1 MIKEKI
7 EEVRH
12 LINKFFN
19 DEYLESL
26 DKTTLY
32 ENIDDLGLAYTTT
45 YDWDFD
51 DIKEDEFHEVQ
62 VSTNILDMSLQTYI
76 DGELLENYK
85 FDSYDDYKL
94 FLENLEFDEMIG
106 DAHDVY
112 KRWKWAQKL
121 ERC

>member
-76 DGELLENYK
+76 DGQLLENYK

-94 FLENLEFDEMIG
+94 FLESLEFDEMIG

-112 KRWKWAQKL
+112 KRWKEVVA
-121 ERC
+121 